1 MGLKETLQH
10 DLTESM
16 RAKDEIVMST
26 IRLALTA
33 ITNEEVAGKEAKTLS
48 EAEIIQVLS
57 REAKKRRESAEAF
70 EAGGRADRAARERAE
85 GEIIARYLPQQL
97 TAADLDAMIKEAIA
111 ETGASGPAGMGQ
123 VMKVLAPKIAG
134 RADGGAVSAAVK
146 AALLG

>member
-1 MGLKETLQH
+1 
-10 DLTESM
+10 M
-16 RAKDEIVMST
+16 RAKDEIVMAT

-33 ITNEEVAGKEAKTLS
+33 ITNEEVAGKEAKTLN

-97 TAADLDAMIKEAIA
+97 SADELDALIKSAIA

-146 AALLG
+146 AALAI

>member
-16 RAKDEIVMST
+16 RAKDEIVMAT

-33 ITNEEVAGKEAKTLS
+33 ITNEEVAGKEAKTLN

-70 EAGGRADRAARERAE
+70 
-85 GEIIARYLPQQL
+85 
-97 TAADLDAMIKEAIA
+97 DA
-111 ETGASGPAGMGQ
+111 
-123 VMKVLAPKIAG
+123 AG
-134 RADGGAVSAAVK
+134 RADDAARGCCARDGAKRALADRRGCFWHGWIFRHHGGGPRMGYGKRQDSEGEAAQGDGRK
-146 AALLG
+146 GWPQYRCALIP